1 MVVLLYFPFIQFE
14 EKEQTQ
20 RGMWG
25 WVKHDQ
31 AIEAFLEPMD
41 PKNWSSIGPV
51 QTTVNN
57 FELYPYNTEIGTLG
71 SSKMVGWAMP
81 MLSSFRKTSWSM
93 VGFAWPAKLQ
103 NVHHWYLNVLLG
115 TKNGSMTMAAVKVTT
130 VGCICCG
137 YHQKKGVR

>member
-1 MVVLLYFPFIQFE
+1 MVLLYFPFIQFE

-71 SSKMVGWAMP
+71 SSKMVWMGNANVVIFQKNIMING
-81 MLSSFRKTSWSM
+81 
-93 VGFAWPAKLQ
+93 GFC
-103 NVHHWYLNVLLG
+103 
-115 TKNGSMTMAAVKVTT
+115 MASQVTERT
-130 VGCICCG
+130 PLVSQCSAGNKKWFNDHGCC
-137 YHQKKGVR
+137 